1 MTEVA
6 NASKPEAQNAVL
18 WKLPEVLRNFPVSK
32 ATWYAGIRDG
42 RFPEPLKLGKRAV
55 AWRSADILALTT
67 K

>member
-18 WKLPEVLRNFPVSK
+18 WKLPQVLHHYPVSR
-32 ATWYAGIRDG
+32 ATWYAGIRAG
-42 RFPEPLKLGKRAV
+42 RFPAPLKIGLRAV
-55 AWRSADILALTT
+55 AWRSADVLALT